1 MNKKIK
7 VHAGNG
13 MITKKKWAIR
23 PWKGGTLNA
32 YCCERSQSEKA
43 TLIPDL

>member
-1 MNKKIK
+1 MTKQTK

-13 MITKKKWAIR
+13 IITKKKWAIK

-32 YCCERSQSEKA
+32 CCYERSQSEKA
-43 TLIPDL
+43 TLIPDV